1 MELKKGELGPAI
13 RSARK
18 AQRLSQEALA
28 ERLDITVEHMR
39 NLESERRNPS
49 IEILYGL
56 SQILNLSIDAVF
68 FPERDE
74 GQDARHR
81 LQRRINALSPRDLE
95 VLLAAAE
102 AMVQKPEP
110 HAYESAFRPERRNA
124 LFVCGR
130 GRLPPRH
137 RPCGI
142 STRPKRCKNSK
153 FSMAFW
159 PFHHCSLMANSRA

>member
-74 GQDARHR
+74 GQDTRHK
-81 LQRRINALSPRDLE
+81 LQRRISALSPRDLE

-110 HAYESAFRPERRNA
+110 HA
-124 LFVCGR
+124 
-130 GRLPPRH
+130 
-137 RPCGI
+137 
-142 STRPKRCKNSK
+142 
-153 FSMAFW
+153 
-159 PFHHCSLMANSRA
+159 